1 MKDFFKF
8 MFMFIKEVFKGL
20 LSIFRIPLII
30 IGVALLLGIF
40 SRQAMLCIL
49 FLDFGVVVMAM
60 PAVFTGR
67 KFFEN
72 IMIVWKGSKFSG
84 TCTGYKFEH
93 WNCGYDVYWVDEN
106 DIKLHRR
113 FDVPMIKFK
122 YPFTVNVYSLNHC
135 VNLGMFTI
143 IKDIVCFAVCLFI
156 WAGCTGITLDN
167 IYRIFTYG

>member
-1 MKDFFKF
+1 MKDFFEF
-8 MFMFIKEVFKGL
+8 IFMFIKEIFKGL

-40 SRQAMLCIL
+40 NRQAMLCIL

-72 IMIVWKGSKFSG
+72 IMIVRKGSKFSG

-156 WAGCTGITLDN
+156 WAACTGITVNN
-167 IYRIFTYG
+167 IIAFTYG